1 MKIKKGDDV
10 VIIAGKD
17 KGKTGKIIAVD
28 LKRDRVTVQG
38 ANLMKKNTKA
48 DPQGK
53 GGGVVTTEAPLH
65 VSNVALVEDG
75 KPVRVG
81 YRIDE
86 DGKKHRISR
95 RTGKDI

>member
-1 MKIKKGDDV
+1 MYIRKGDEV

-28 LKRDRVTVQG
+28 RNRERVTVEG

>member
-53 GGGVVTTEAPLH
+53 GGGVVTSEAPLH

>member
-1 MKIKKGDDV
+1 MKIRKGDE
-10 VIIAGKD
+10 VILIAGKD
-17 KGKTGKIIAVD
+17 KGKTGKVIAVD
-28 LKRDRVTVQG
+28 LKRDRVTVEG

-53 GGGVVTTEAPLH
+53 GGGVITTEAPLN

-75 KPVRVG
+75 RPVRVG
-81 YRIDE
+81 FRFDE

>member
-17 KGKTGKIIAVD
+17 KGKTGKVIAVD
-28 LKRDRVTVQG
+28 LKRDRVTVEG
-38 ANLMKKNTKA
+38 ANIMKKNTKA

-75 KPVRVG
+75 KPVRIG